1 MLLSVGEVN
10 TNKNH
15 RLVIEAL
22 EKIQHLDLYY
32 IVVGKG
38 PLLEE
43 EKKLAKRLGVKA
55 IFTGYRNDVKR
66 FYQMADVFVFPS
78 LREGLSLSMMEAMAS
93 GLPCVASR
101 IRGNEDLLQ
110 GSQLLFKSNDA
121 DDLAKK
127 LELALKPEIADK
139 EVKHNDKNIRYY
151 SIENTTAML
160 LKLYTAKNDWWNNK

>member
-1 MLLSVGEVN
+1 M
-10 TNKNH
+10 
-15 RLVIEAL
+15 IEAL
-22 EKIQHLDLYY
+22 EKIQNPDLYY

-38 PLLEE
+38 PLMSE
-43 EKKLAKRLGVKA
+43 EKELAKNLVVNA

-110 GSQLLFKSNDA
+110 GSQLLFTSNDV

-127 LELALKPEIADK
+127 LKLALKPEIADK
-139 EVKHNDKNIRYY
+139 EIEHNDRNIQKF

-160 LKLYTAKNDWWNNK
+160 WKLYACEVRKG

>member
-22 EKIQHLDLYY
+22 GKIQNPNLYY

-38 PLLEE
+38 PLMRE
-43 EKKLAKRLGVKA
+43 EKELAQSLGVKA

-66 FYQMADVFVFPS
+66 FYQMADVFVFLS
-78 LREGLSLSMMEAMAS
+78 LREGLSVSMMEAMTS

-101 IRGNEDLLQ
+101 IRGN
-110 GSQLLFKSNDA
+110 
-121 DDLAKK
+121 
-127 LELALKPEIADK
+127 
-139 EVKHNDKNIRYY
+139 
-151 SIENTTAML
+151 
-160 LKLYTAKNDWWNNK
+160 